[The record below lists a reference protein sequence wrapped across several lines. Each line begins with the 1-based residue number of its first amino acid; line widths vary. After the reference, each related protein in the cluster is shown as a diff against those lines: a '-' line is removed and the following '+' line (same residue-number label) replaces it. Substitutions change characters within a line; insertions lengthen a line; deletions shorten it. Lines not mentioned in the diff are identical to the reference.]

1 MRNTRAESA
10 MLSRAIEPID
20 LPNEAELLEV
30 ISTAEGASAVF
41 LAAYHA
47 LDDTIGVLMQ
57 TIFYK
62 DDYAVKFV
70 VDPLLKNQGPLGDV
84 MVRSKLLYGLGVI
97 NRQIYEDVERFV
109 TLKEWADTPHSS
121 IYFTD
126 PDVIEELQK
135 VHVVQ
140 SVMPIDYD
148 QQAANNLPE
157 EMLTMFIDR
166 HNQKV
171 QSSIVLAIA
180 ELVRQICHC
189 DTSFLPS

>member
-1 MRNTRAESA
+1 MRNTRAESV
-10 MLSRAIEPID
+10 MLSKAIEPVD

-30 ISTAEGASAVF
+30 ISTAEDASAVF

-57 TIFYK
+57 SIFYK
-62 DDYAVKFV
+62 DDYAVKYV

-84 MVRSKLLYGLGVI
+84 MIRSKLLYGLGVI
-97 NRQIYEDVERFV
+97 NREIYEDIERFV
-109 TLKEWADTPHSS
+109 TLKEWADTPQSS

-126 PDVIEELQK
+126 PDVIEELQR

-148 QQAANNLPE
+148 QQAANNLPQ
-157 EMLTMFIDR
+157 EMLTMFIER

-180 ELVRQICHC
+180 ELVRQICHS

>member
-10 MLSRAIEPID
+10 MLSKAIEPID

-30 ISTAEGASAVF
+30 ISTAEDASAVF

-97 NRQIYEDVERFV
+97 NREIYEDVERFV
-109 TLKEWADTPHSS
+109 TLKEWADTPQGS

-189 DTSFLPS
+189 DTLFLPS

>member
-1 MRNTRAESA
+1 MRNTRAESV
-10 MLSRAIEPID
+10 MLSKAIEPVD

-30 ISTAEGASAVF
+30 ISTAEDPSAVF

-57 TIFYK
+57 SIFYK
-62 DDYAVKFV
+62 DDYAVKYV

-84 MVRSKLLYGLGVI
+84 MIRSKLLYGLGVI
-97 NRQIYEDVERFV
+97 NREIYEDIERFV
-109 TLKEWADTPHSS
+109 TLKEWADTPQSS

-126 PDVIEELQK
+126 PDVIEELQR

-148 QQAANNLPE
+148 QQAANSLPQ
-157 EMLTMFIDR
+157 EMLTMFIER

-180 ELVRQICHC
+180 ELVRQICHS

>member
-30 ISTAEGASAVF
+30 ISTAEDASAVF

-97 NRQIYEDVERFV
+97 NREIYEDVERFV
-109 TLKEWADTPHSS
+109 TLKEWADTPQSS

-126 PDVIEELQK
+126 PDVIEELQR

-148 QQAANNLPE
+148 QQAANSLPQ
-157 EMLTMFIDR
+157 EMLTMFVER

-180 ELVRQICHC
+180 ELVRQICHS

>member
-1 MRNTRAESA
+1 MRNTRAESV
-10 MLSRAIEPID
+10 MLSKAIEPVD

-30 ISTAEGASAVF
+30 ISTAEDASAVF

-57 TIFYK
+57 SIFYK
-62 DDYAVKFV
+62 DDYAVKYV
-70 VDPLLKNQGPLGDV
+70 VDPLLKNQGPLRDV
-84 MVRSKLLYGLGVI
+84 MIRSKLLYGLGVI
-97 NRQIYEDVERFV
+97 NREIYEDIERFV
-109 TLKEWADTPHSS
+109 TLKEWADTPQSS

-126 PDVIEELQK
+126 PDVIEELQR

-148 QQAANNLPE
+148 QQAANSLPQ
-157 EMLTMFIDR
+157 EMLTMFIER

-180 ELVRQICHC
+180 ELVRQICHS

>member
-1 MRNTRAESA
+1 
-10 MLSRAIEPID
+10 
-20 LPNEAELLEV
+20 
-30 ISTAEGASAVF
+30 
-41 LAAYHA
+41 
-47 LDDTIGVLMQ
+47 
-57 TIFYK
+57 
-62 DDYAVKFV
+62 
-70 VDPLLKNQGPLGDV
+70 

-97 NRQIYEDVERFV
+97 NRQIYEDVESFV

-148 QQAANNLPE
+148 QQAANSLPE

>member
-1 MRNTRAESA
+1 MRNTRAESV
-10 MLSRAIEPID
+10 MLSKAIEPVD

-30 ISTAEGASAVF
+30 ISTAEDASAVF

-57 TIFYK
+57 SIFYK
-62 DDYAVKFV
+62 DDYAVKYV

-84 MVRSKLLYGLGVI
+84 MIRSKLLYGLGVI
-97 NRQIYEDVERFV
+97 NREIYEDIERFV
-109 TLKEWADTPHSS
+109 TLKEWADTPQSS

-126 PDVIEELQK
+126 PDVIEELQR

-148 QQAANNLPE
+148 QQAANSLPQ
-157 EMLTMFIDR
+157 EMLTMFIER

-180 ELVRQICHC
+180 ELVRQICHS